1 MCIYDEFLA
10 WRILLD
16 WELSQHLSVSQALE
30 TSLSLRT
37 THMPAHVAA
46 YITSSQSCILTCLVY
61 FDPNEPQAGAIYLI
75 V

>member
-16 WELSQHLSVSQALE
+16 WELSQHLSV
-30 TSLSLRT
+30 
-37 THMPAHVAA
+37 AHVAA